1 MNSIDWI
8 ALSAIFATL
17 IIIGFLSGLEIAFVS
32 ANKLSIE
39 LNKKK
44 GLNSGKIWSSFAD
57 HPTKFIGTVLVG
69 VNIVLVIYG
78 LLIGGMLTPIWKY
91 IEGLLPHAAANYVK
105 YIRLFVETFFATA
118 FILLVEF
125 SSKAFF
131 RARNNSILSSG
142 VITYIAS
149 FFYWLFSSIA
159 AFFVGL
165 AEWILK
171 YIFNVKINKKKVVFS
186 KIDLEHFIQQS
197 KNHDEEETSE
207 LNKELFENALS
218 LGDIKIRECLIPRK
232 EIEAIQNSS
241 SIEAIKNKFIES
253 KLSKLVVYENNID
266 NIMGYVHHLDMF
278 KNPGT
283 LKEILHPIPTVPESM
298 SATDLMNKF
307 SKERKSIA
315 WVIDEFGGTAGI
327 VTMEDLLEEIFG
339 EIEDEY
345 DVAESFVDRQIAQN
359 EYIFSG
365 RMELDFLTEKYKL
378 QFSGNDEAETLSG
391 YIIQNNQA
399 IPRQKER
406 IFIGNYEFDIL
417 NVSNTRIETVKVKV
431 LK

>member
-8 ALSAIFATL
+8 ALSSIFVSL
-17 IIIGFLSGLEIAFVS
+17 IIIAFLSGIEIAFVS

-44 GLNSGKIWSSFAD
+44 GTSAGKTWSAFSD
-57 HPTKFIGTVLVG
+57 HPARFIGTILVG
-69 VNIVLVIYG
+69 INIVLVIYG
-78 LLIGGMLTPIWKY
+78 LLIGGMLSPIWRW
-91 IEGLLPHAAANYVK
+91 IESRLPNAAANYVK
-105 YIRLFVETFFATA
+105 YIQLFVETTLST
-118 FILLVEF
+118 FIILFVEF
-125 SSKAFF
+125 FSKAFF
-131 RARNNSILSSG
+131 RARNNTILSSG
-142 VITYIAS
+142 IISYIAQ
-149 FFYWLFSSIA
+149 FFFWLLSAIA
-159 AFFVGL
+159 AMFVDM

-171 YIFNVKINKKKVVFS
+171 YVFNVKLNKKKEVFS
-186 KIDLEHFIQQS
+186 KMDLEHFIQQS
-197 KNHDEEETSE
+197 KSNDEEESSE
-207 LNKELFENALS
+207 INKELFENALS
-218 LGDIKIRECLIPRK
+218 LSETKIRECLIPRR
-232 EIEAIQNSS
+232 EIEGIESS
-241 SIEAIKNKFIES
+241 SGIETVKAKFIDT
-253 KLSKLVVYENNID
+253 KLSKLVVYESNID
-266 NIMGYVHHLDMF
+266 NIQGYVHHLDIF
-278 KNPGT
+278 KNPSS

-345 DVAESFVDRQIAQN
+345 DVAEAFVDKQISSN

-365 RMELDFLTEKYKL
+365 RMELDFIAEKYKL
-378 QFSGNDEAETLSG
+378 HFSGNDAVETLSG
-391 YIIQNNQA
+391 YIIQHNQS
-399 IPRQKER
+399 IPKQKER
-406 IFIGNYEFDIL
+406 IIIGNYEFDIL